1 MNTRPKPVVLAIL
14 DGWGHTHSGEYNAI
28 ELANTPTMDT
38 LAHDFPSG
46 FINASELHVGLPAGQ
61 MGNSEVGHM
70 NIGSGRVLLQD
81 LPRIDAA
88 IADGTLSAKAALQKF
103 ITAVKQKTSVVHLL
117 GLCSDGGVHS
127 HQAHIAA
134 MTKIFSE
141 NGLRVNLHLFTDGR
155 DTPPQSA
162 IGFVQELEQNLSS
175 PSPLAGEGGVGGA
188 STTYELSAT
197 PLPNPPPQGGR
208 ESVVIAT
215 ISGRYY
221 AMDRDNRWDRVSKAY
236 DAMALAQG
244 EVADSAI
251 AAIEKSYANGKNDE
265 FILPT
270 VIGDYAGMND
280 GDGLFSCNFRAD
292 RVREILSAF
301 LEPEFAGFARKK
313 TVNFAAALGMSEYSS
328 QLAPLIPALFPPE
341 PLTNILGEVVANA
354 GLKQLR
360 IAETEKYAH
369 VTFFFNGGREGEF
382 AGEERVLVPSPKV
395 ATYDEKPEMS
405 APEITEKLV
414 AAIEAEKFDF
424 IVVNYANTDM
434 VGHTGD
440 VAAAIKAVETVDS
453 CLGKVVTAAL
463 GKGGA
468 VVVTADHGNA
478 EQMFDDAT
486 NQPHTA
492 HTLNLVP
499 LIIAAENLRGNKI
512 KIREGVLG
520 DVAPTILELL
530 QLPQPAEMT
539 GKSLL

>member
-1 MNTRPKPVVLAIL
+1 MTNAEKNNRPKPVILAIL
-14 DGWGHTHSGEYNAI
+14 DGWGHTHAGQYNAVA
-28 ELANTPTMDT
+28 LAKTPTMDM
-38 LAHDFPSG
+38 LARDFPSG
-46 FINASELHVGLPAGQ
+46 FINASELHVGLPEGQ

-70 NIGSGRVLLQD
+70 NIGSGRVLIQD

-88 IADGTLSAKAALQKF
+88 IADGSLAKKPQLKKF
-103 ITAVKQKTSVVHLL
+103 IADVKQKTGIVHLL

-127 HQAHIAA
+127 HQAHISA
-134 MTKIFSE
+134 MAKIFAE
-141 NGLRVNLHLFTDGR
+141 NGLAVKLHLFTDGR

-162 IGFVQELEQNLSS
+162 VSYIEEIKSQITNYNIQI
-175 PSPLAGEGGVGGA
+175 
-188 STTYELSAT
+188 TTL
-197 PLPNPPPQGGR
+197 
-208 ESVVIAT
+208 
-215 ISGRYY
+215 SGRYY

-236 DAMALAQG
+236 EVMVSAKG
-244 EVADSAI
+244 EVASDAI
-251 AAIEKSYANGKNDE
+251 SVIEASYANRKFDE

-280 GDGLFSCNFRAD
+280 GDGLFMCNFRAD
-292 RVREILSAF
+292 RVREILSSL
-301 LEPEFAGFARKK
+301 LEENFDGFARARKI
-313 TVNFAAALGMSEYSS
+313 NFSATLGMTEYSS
-328 QLAPLIPALFPPE
+328 KLASLIPALFPPE
-341 PLTNILGEVVANA
+341 PLTKILGEVVADA

-369 VTFFFNGGREGEF
+369 VTFFFNGGREALF
-382 AGEERVLVPSPKV
+382 AGEDRILVPSPSV

-405 APEITEKLV
+405 APEITEKLL
-414 AAIEAEKFDF
+414 AEIEAEKFDL

-453 CLGKVVTAAL
+453 CLGKVVAAAL
-463 GKGGA
+463 KKGGA
-468 VVVTADHGNA
+468 VLVTADHGNA
-478 EQMFDDAT
+478 EQMFDEKTKQA
-486 NQPHTA
+486 HTA

-499 LIIAAENLRGNKI
+499 LIVASEDLRGNKT

-539 GKSLL
+539 GKSLLEN

>member
-1 MNTRPKPVVLAIL
+1 MDMLAR
-14 DGWGHTHSGEYNAI
+14 
-28 ELANTPTMDT
+28 
-38 LAHDFPSG
+38 DFPSG
-46 FINASELHVGLPAGQ
+46 FINASELHVGLPEGQ

-70 NIGSGRVLLQD
+70 NIGSGRVLIQD

-88 IADGTLSAKAALQKF
+88 IADGSLAKKPQLKKF
-103 ITAVKQKTSVVHLL
+103 IADVKQKTGIVHLL

-127 HQAHIAA
+127 HQAHISA
-134 MTKIFSE
+134 MAKIFAE
-141 NGLRVNLHLFTDGR
+141 NGLAVKLHLFTDGR

-162 IGFVQELEQNLSS
+162 VSYIEEIKSQITNYNIQI
-175 PSPLAGEGGVGGA
+175 
-188 STTYELSAT
+188 TTL
-197 PLPNPPPQGGR
+197 
-208 ESVVIAT
+208 
-215 ISGRYY
+215 SGRYY

-236 DAMALAQG
+236 EVMVSAKG
-244 EVADSAI
+244 EVASDAI
-251 AAIEKSYANGKNDE
+251 SVIEASYANRKFDE

-280 GDGLFSCNFRAD
+280 GDGLFMCNFRAD
-292 RVREILSAF
+292 RVREILSSL
-301 LEPEFAGFARKK
+301 LEENFDGFARARKI
-313 TVNFAAALGMSEYSS
+313 NFSATLGMTEYSS
-328 QLAPLIPALFPPE
+328 KLASLIPALFPPE
-341 PLTNILGEVVANA
+341 PLTKILGEVVADA

-369 VTFFFNGGREGEF
+369 VTFFFNGGREALF
-382 AGEERVLVPSPKV
+382 AGEDRILVPSPSV

-405 APEITEKLV
+405 APEITEKLL
-414 AAIEAEKFDF
+414 AEIEAEKFDL

-453 CLGKVVTAAL
+453 CLGKVVAAAL
-463 GKGGA
+463 KKGGA
-468 VVVTADHGNA
+468 VLVTADHGNA
-478 EQMFDDAT
+478 EQMFDEKTKQA
-486 NQPHTA
+486 HTA

-499 LIIAAENLRGNKI
+499 LIVASEDLRGNKT

-539 GKSLL
+539 GKSLLEN

>member
-1 MNTRPKPVVLAIL
+1 MDMLAR
-14 DGWGHTHSGEYNAI
+14 
-28 ELANTPTMDT
+28 
-38 LAHDFPSG
+38 DFPSG
-46 FINASELHVGLPAGQ
+46 FINASELHVGLPEGQ

-70 NIGSGRVLLQD
+70 NIGSGRVLMQD

-88 IADGTLSAKAALQKF
+88 IADGSLAKKPLLQKF
-103 ITAVKQKTSVVHLL
+103 IADVKQKTGVVHLL

-127 HQAHIAA
+127 HQEHISA
-134 MTKIFSE
+134 MAKIFAE
-141 NGLRVNLHLFTDGR
+141 NGLQVKLHLFTDGR

-162 IGFVQELEQNLSS
+162 VSYIENLLTSTKSLEPRTS
-175 PSPLAGEGGVGGA
+175 
-188 STTYELSAT
+188 
-197 PLPNPPPQGGR
+197 
-208 ESVVIAT
+208 IAT

-236 DAMALAQG
+236 EAIVCAKGEMASDAISALEA
-244 EVADSAI
+244 
-251 AAIEKSYANGKNDE
+251 SYANQKFDE

-270 VIGDYAGMND
+270 AIGDYAGMND
-280 GDGLFSCNFRAD
+280 GDGLFMCNFRAD
-292 RVREILSAF
+292 RVREILSSL
-301 LEPEFAGFARKK
+301 LEENFDGFARARKI
-313 TVNFAAALGMSEYSS
+313 NFSATLGMTEYSS
-328 QLAPLIPALFPPE
+328 KLAPLIPALFPPE
-341 PLTNILGEVVANA
+341 PLTKILGEVVADA

-369 VTFFFNGGREGEF
+369 VTFFFNGGREALF
-382 AGEERVLVPSPKV
+382 AGEERILVPSLNV

-405 APEITEKLV
+405 APEVTEKLL
-414 AAIEAEKFDF
+414 AEIEAEKFDL

-440 VAAAIKAVETVDS
+440 VAAAVKAVETVDS
-453 CLGKVVTAAL
+453 CLGKVVAAAL
-463 GKGGA
+463 AKGGA

-478 EQMFDDAT
+478 EQMFDEYTKQA
-486 NQPHTA
+486 HTA

-499 LIIAAENLRGNKI
+499 LIVASEALRGNKT

-539 GKSLL
+539 GKSLLEN